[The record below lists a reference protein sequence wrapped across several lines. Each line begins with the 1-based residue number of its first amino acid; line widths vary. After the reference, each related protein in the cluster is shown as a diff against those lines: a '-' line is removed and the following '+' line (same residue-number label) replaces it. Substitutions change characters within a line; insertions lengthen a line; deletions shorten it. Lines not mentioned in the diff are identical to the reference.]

1 MTVGGAKRWLLVCA
15 MAGMMVTPS
24 ACTQDDS
31 PDEAAA
37 EQSAELRGR
46 RHRWDRWRR
55 WADAGSTTTTPTTD
69 AGTTT
74 TAPDAAPAPTPTPT
88 PTTTEKVWGV
98 TVDDVS
104 NLSAITESL
113 RLLPHKPTTRI
124 VFDEYVAAADYQTAT
139 TKIRAVS
146 NVMGELLD
154 SFYVK
159 QYSTD
164 QYLAR
169 ADEYLATLGS
179 NVDIWEIGNEI
190 NGEWLGDTATVTAKM
205 TGAYDKAK
213 AAGKTTALTL
223 YYNQN
228 CWEKADHEMF
238 AWTTANVPARMKDGL
253 DYVLVSYYEDD
264 CNGLQPDWNTVFNR
278 LATMFPNSKLGIGE
292 CGTSKSASK
301 AAYVDRYYRMN
312 VSAPRYVG
320 GYFWWYYREDM
331 VPYTNPLWSTLS
343 SAMQ

>member
-1 MTVGGAKRWLLVCA
+1 
-15 MAGMMVTPS
+15 
-24 ACTQDDS
+24 
-31 PDEAAA
+31 
-37 EQSAELRGR
+37 
-46 RHRWDRWRR
+46 
-55 WADAGSTTTTPTTD
+55 
-69 AGTTT
+69 
-74 TAPDAAPAPTPTPT
+74 
-88 PTTTEKVWGV
+88 
-98 TVDDVS
+98 
-104 NLSAITESL
+104 
-113 RLLPHKPTTRI
+113 
-124 VFDEYVAAADYQTAT
+124 VFDEYVAATDYRTAT
-139 TKIRAVS
+139 TKIREVS

-292 CGTSKSASK
+292 CGTSKSDSK